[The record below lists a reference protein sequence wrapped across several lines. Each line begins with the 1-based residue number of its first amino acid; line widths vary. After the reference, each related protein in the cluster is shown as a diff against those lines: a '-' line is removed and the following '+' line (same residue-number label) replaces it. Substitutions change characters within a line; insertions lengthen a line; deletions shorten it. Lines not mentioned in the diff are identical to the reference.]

1 MQCPLCQ
8 ADNPPSA
15 DHCTKCS
22 TPLPLADMTPPLPK
36 ATPPANASP
45 PVNADTLGGTLG
57 GTMGGTQAW
66 SVAVTPRPSSE
77 AAAKGQLEAGFLLA
91 ERFEIISL
99 LGQGGMGAVYK
110 ARDTELERLVAIKLI
125 RPELASHPEILRRFK
140 QELILAREV
149 THRNVIRIFDL
160 GQAQGIKFIT
170 MEFVEGRDLRSMI
183 HEKSKLTV
191 DESVPIILQISAALD
206 AAHTAGVVH
215 RDLKPQNVMSDKDG
229 RVYVMDFGIA
239 RSLESQGMTQ
249 TGALMG
255 TPEYMSPEQA
265 KGEKVDARSDLF
277 ALGII
282 FYEMLTGISPFKAE
296 TAMAMMFKRT
306 QEKATPLVQLNLG
319 IPGVISDIVAKCL
332 EIKPDERYQTAREV
346 INDLEAFTG
355 GAQRGTI
362 IAPSRRISHAPPYQK
377 WLVIGGIVVVL
388 GGGAA
393 YVFRGKLP
401 FSSSSKTAGP
411 AQVLSLAILPFQN
424 ASSDAAL
431 DYIGP
436 SIAEGLSTDVGQAKS
451 LRTVPPE
458 RIYQI
463 LHDMRVAPNS
473 VFDPDMMRNV
483 SNISNSDMLV
493 SGRYTIANGK
503 LRIDALLNDLKRDRR
518 VPLVIE
524 DADPKNLRAAVDR
537 LADLVRTNLAVS
549 SDVLKELKESS
560 FQPSSESPTALRA
573 YNQGLQLLRQGK
585 VTDAVKAFKDAVQE
599 DPKFALAYSRLA
611 ATQSNLGYD
620 AEAEQASRKALDLSQ
635 QLPRAE
641 RYLIQ
646 AIHARVMKDTNGAI
660 TAYENLAKT
669 FPENGDVEYALGSL
683 YAEKGDY
690 DKARA
695 QFARILRNDPKDI
708 NALIATGTMEVSA
721 GNANAALEALGN
733 AQRLAVQFDNNEA
746 KAQVLQAT
754 GMAYELLNKSD
765 EALGNFR
772 QSAEINKKLGNKGGV
787 ANSLREIANV
797 QASMG
802 QSDAALTSYQQAL
815 EIDREIGAKKNI
827 GATYVDLGVLFEGR
841 GQFDKALQYYKD
853 SLQIQRDLGDET
865 NQAICLNN
873 IGNVYLAQGKSDD
886 ALIYYQQALQLREK
900 LAVPID
906 IAETLHNLG
915 EGYTRTNQ
923 FDNAMNSYMRSLEL
937 RRKAGDSLGAALEN
951 HGTGMIFL
959 YQGRNGAAVNSL
971 QTALDGYNEAKD
983 RTRTM
988 AQIANDYADALTKAG
1003 RGGEAAKPLDQ
1014 ARNVAQELKNDNVM
1028 SDILNTQGDVL
1039 FYQGDIKGAKNAY
1052 QQALQLATRAK
1063 DERRILAT
1071 KLNLAKSDIA
1081 LDQQRTAIPVLK
1093 QLITQADS
1101 ANLKYLSLQ
1110 CSVALAEAMIA
1121 DKDYTG
1127 AHRFLEPLLGRSE
1140 KLGVRMETAKIHYL
1154 LGTALRL
1161 SGETSGAAG
1170 EYKQTLTALDNMKS
1184 EAGAQNLL
1192 TRSDLKHIYDDS
1204 TQYSK

>member
-22 TPLPLADMTPPLPK
+22 TPLPLADTTMPPHGE
-36 ATPPANASP
+36 
-45 PVNADTLGGTLG
+45 TLGGTMG

-77 AAAKGQLEAGFLLA
+77 AAAKGQLEPGFLLA
-91 ERFEIISL
+91 ERFEILAL

-110 ARDTELERLVAIKLI
+110 ARDNELERLVAIKLI

-170 MEFVEGRDLRSMI
+170 MEFVEGRDLRGLI
-183 HEKSKLTV
+183 HEKGKLTV
-191 DESVPIILQISAALD
+191 DEAVPIILQIAAALD

-282 FYEMLTGISPFKAE
+282 FYEALTGISPFKAE

-306 QEKATPLVQLNLG
+306 QEKATPLVQLDIG

-332 EIKPDERYQTAREV
+332 EIKPTERYQTAREV

-362 IAPSRRISHAPPYQK
+362 IAPSRRVKDTPAYQK
-377 WLVIGGIVVVL
+377 WIVIGGIVVVL
-388 GGGAA
+388 GAGGWFIHDR
-393 YVFRGKLP
+393 VVLRPGG
-401 FSSSSKTAGP
+401 SSAGP
-411 AQVLSLAILPFQN
+411 VAPLSLAILPFQN
-424 ASSDAAL
+424 ASNDAAL

-451 LRTVPPE
+451 LRTVQPE

-463 LHDMRVAPNS
+463 LHDMRLAPNS
-473 VFDPDMMRNV
+473 DFDPSMMRNI

-493 SGRYTIANGK
+493 SGRYSLANGK

-518 VPLVIE
+518 VPIVLE
-524 DADPKNLRAAVDR
+524 DADPKNLRAAIDQ
-537 LADLVRTNLAVS
+537 LAEKIRTNLSVS

-560 FQPSSESPTALRA
+560 FQPSSESPAALRA

-585 VTDAVKAFKDAVQE
+585 ITDAVKAFKDAVQE

-611 ATQSNLGYD
+611 ATESTLGYD
-620 AEAEQASRKALDLSQ
+620 AEAEQASRKAKDLGQ
-635 QLPRAE
+635 QLPLAE
-641 RYLIQ
+641 RYLIE
-646 AIHARVMKDTNGAI
+646 ANHARVMKDTSGAI

-669 FPENGDVEYALGSL
+669 FPANGDVEYALGNL

-695 QFARILRNDPKDI
+695 QYAKILQNDPKDI
-708 NALIATGTMEVSA
+708 NGLIATGTMEVSA

-754 GMAYELLNKSD
+754 GMAYELLNKSE
-765 EALGNFR
+765 EALRNFR
-772 QSAEINKKLGNKGGV
+772 QAVEINKTLGNKGGV
-787 ANSLREIANV
+787 ANSLREVANV
-797 QASMG
+797 QASAG
-802 QSDAALTSYQQAL
+802 QSDAALASYQQAL
-815 EIDREIGAKKNI
+815 DLDREIGAKKDI
-827 GATYVDLGVLFEGR
+827 GATYIDMGVLFEGR

-886 ALIYYQQALQLREK
+886 ALIYYQQALQLRQK
-900 LAVPID
+900 LAIPID

-915 EGYTRTNQ
+915 EGYTRTSQ
-923 FDNAMNSYMRSLEL
+923 FDNAMNAYMRALEL
-937 RRKAGDSLGAALEN
+937 RRKAADSLGAALEN
-951 HGTGMIFL
+951 AGTGMIFR
-959 YQGRNGAAVNSL
+959 YQGRYGAAVNSL
-971 QTALDGYNEAKD
+971 QTALQGYVDAKD
-983 RTRTM
+983 RTRNM
-988 AQIANDYADALTKAG
+988 AQIANDYADSLAKAG
-1003 RGGEAAKPLDQ
+1003 RGGEAHKPLDD
-1014 ARNVAQELKNDNVM
+1014 ARNVAQELKNDSLM
-1028 SDILNTQGDVL
+1028 SDISSTEGDIL
-1039 FYQGDIKGAKNAY
+1039 LYQGDIKGAKSSY
-1052 QQALQLATRAK
+1052 QQALQLAVRAK
-1063 DERRILAT
+1063 DEFQTIAAR
-1071 KLNLAKSDIA
+1071 LNLAKADIA
-1081 LDQQRTAIPVLK
+1081 LDQPRAAMPVLK

-1101 ANLKYLSLQ
+1101 SNLKYLSLQ
-1110 CSVALAEAMIA
+1110 CSVALAEAMVA
-1121 DKDYTG
+1121 DKDYKG
-1127 AHRFLEPLLGRSE
+1127 ARRLLESLLGRSE
-1140 KLGVRMETAKIHYL
+1140 KLGARMETAKIHYL
-1154 LGTALRL
+1154 LGTAIRL

-1184 EAGAQNLL
+1184 ESGAQNLL
-1192 TRSDLKHIYDDS
+1192 SRADLKKMYDDS

>member
-1 MQCPLCQ
+1 MTM
-8 ADNPPSA
+8 PP
-15 DHCTKCS
+15 
-22 TPLPLADMTPPLPK
+22 PGE
-36 ATPPANASP
+36 
-45 PVNADTLGGTLG
+45 TLGGTLG

-77 AAAKGQLEAGFLLA
+77 AAAKGQLEPGFLLA
-91 ERFEIISL
+91 ERFEILAL

-149 THRNVIRIFDL
+149 THRNEIRIFDL

-170 MEFVEGRDLRSMI
+170 MEFVEGRDLRGLI
-183 HEKSKLTV
+183 HEKGKLTV
-191 DESVPIILQISAALD
+191 DEAVPIILQIAAALD

-282 FYEMLTGISPFKAE
+282 FYEALTGISPFKAE

-306 QEKATPLVQLNLG
+306 QEKATPLVQLDLG
-319 IPGVISDIVAKCL
+319 IPGVISDIVSKCL
-332 EIKPDERYQTAREV
+332 EIKQAERYQTAREV

-377 WLVIGGIVVVL
+377 WLVIGGIVIVL

-393 YVFRGKLP
+393 FVFRDKISFLSSGK
-401 FSSSSKTAGP
+401 SSGP
-411 AQVLSLAILPFQN
+411 VQPLSLAILPFQN
-424 ASSDAAL
+424 ASNDAAL

-436 SIAEGLSTDVGQAKS
+436 SLAEGLSTDVGQAKS
-451 LRTVPPE
+451 LRTVQPE
-458 RIYQI
+458 RVYQI
-463 LHDMRVAPNS
+463 LHDMRLAPNS
-473 VFDPDMMRNV
+473 DFDPSMMRNI

-493 SGRYTIANGK
+493 SGRYSLANGK

-518 VPLVIE
+518 VPIVLE
-524 DADPKNLRAAVDR
+524 DADPKNLRAAIDQ
-537 LADLVRTNLAVS
+537 LADKIRTNLAVS

-585 VTDAVKAFKDAVQE
+585 ITDAVKAFKDAVQE

-611 ATQSNLGYD
+611 ATESNLGYD
-620 AEAEQASRKALDLSQ
+620 AEAEQASRKAKDLGQ
-635 QLPRAE
+635 QLPLAE
-641 RYLIQ
+641 RYLIE
-646 AIHARVMKDTNGAI
+646 ANHARVMKDTNGAI

-669 FPENGDVEYALGSL
+669 FPANGDVEYALGNL

-695 QFARILRNDPKDI
+695 QYSKILANDPKDI

-754 GMAYELLNKSD
+754 GMAYELLNKSE
-765 EALGNFR
+765 EALRNFR
-772 QSAEINKKLGNKGGV
+772 QSIEINKSLGNKGGV
-787 ANSLREIANV
+787 ANSLREVANV
-797 QASMG
+797 QASVG
-802 QSDAALTSYQQAL
+802 QSDAALVSYQQAL
-815 EIDREIGAKKNI
+815 DLDREIGAKKDI
-827 GATYVDLGVLFEGR
+827 GATYVGMGILFEGR
-841 GQFDKALQYYKD
+841 GQFDKALQHYKD
-853 SLQIQRDLGDET
+853 SLQIWRDLGDET

-915 EGYTRTNQ
+915 ESYIRTSQ
-923 FDNAMNSYMRSLEL
+923 FDNAMNAYLRALEL
-937 RRKAGDSLGAALEN
+937 RRKAADSLGAALEN
-951 HGTGMIFL
+951 AGTGTVFL
-959 YQGRNGAAVNSL
+959 YQGRYGAAVNSL
-971 QTALDGYNEAKD
+971 QTALQGYIDAKD
-983 RTRTM
+983 RTRNM
-988 AQIANDYADALTKAG
+988 AQIANDYADALAKAG
-1003 RGGEAAKPLDQ
+1003 RGGEAHKPLDD
-1014 ARNVAQELKNDNVM
+1014 ARNVAQELKNDSVM
-1028 SDILNTQGDVL
+1028 SDILSTEGDIL
-1039 FYQGDIKGAKNAY
+1039 YYQGDSKGAKNSY
-1052 QQALQLATRAK
+1052 QQALQLAVRAK
-1063 DERRILAT
+1063 DEFRTLAV
-1071 KLNLAKSDIA
+1071 KLDLAKADIA
-1081 LDQQRTAIPVLK
+1081 LGQQRAAEPVLK

-1110 CSVALAEAMIA
+1110 CSVALAEAMVA
-1121 DKDYTG
+1121 DKDYAG
-1127 AHRFLEPLLGRSE
+1127 ARRMLESLLGRSE
-1140 KLGVRMETAKIHYL
+1140 KLGVRMETARIHYL

-1161 SGETSGAAG
+1161 SGDASGAAG
-1170 EYKQTLTALDNMKS
+1170 EYKQTLAALDNMKS
-1184 EAGAQNLL
+1184 ESGAQNLL
-1192 TRSDLKHIYDDS
+1192 SRADLKKMYDDS